1 MNFSTA
7 LENRNFS
14 SRTIVKRTM
23 LPAEISV
30 ESCLLLAELLTRS
43 LSRQKKRISAYAGGR
58 ITHILSLLTMLLSFF
73 PHSFKPRQAV

>member
-30 ESCLLLAELLTRS
+30 ESCLLLAELLTEEENQR
-43 LSRQKKRISAYAGGR
+43 LCRWKDRIFC
-58 ITHILSLLTMLLSFF
+58 LF
-73 PHSFKPRQAV
+73 